1 MLHHQRMRFGTKSEA
16 FNTPQQDL
24 FAEDWAA
31 DEADLQQQLEH
42 VAEQTQPQTP
52 QSQTSPC
59 GSSSLARPFN
69 AH

>member
-24 FAEDWAA
+24 LPKTVKAA
-31 DEADLQQQLEH
+31 DEADSATAG
-42 VAEQTQPQTP
+42 VAEQTQPQNP
-52 QSQTSPC
+52 PKPNVPC